1 MIRATLTAVFAAFF
15 LAAVPSSANAAD
27 PNSTYQQL
35 NLFGDVFELVRSR
48 YVNEVNE
55 QRLVNAAV
63 NSMLTSLDPHSSFMD
78 AETYSSMQERT
89 SGEFGGLGIEVR
101 MEEGFVRVVRP
112 MEDTPAFLAGVKAGD
127 KITALDGQDVT
138 GMTLADAVDI
148 MRGPVNSNIDLTIVR
163 EDVEEPMVITV
174 TRAVIRLA
182 SVRYRAEGNAAYIQ
196 ITSFS
201 EQTESGIKRGMTEL
215 REQLGDNFEGVILD
229 LRGNPG
235 GLLEQSVA
243 ATEAF
248 LDRGEVVSTR
258 ARDPSRVQ
266 RFTARRGDLADGMP
280 VIVLINGG
288 SASASEIVAGALQDQ
303 QRALIVGTQSFGK
316 GSVQTIMP
324 MGEYGAMRLTTSRY
338 YTPSGRSIQG
348 TGITP
353 DVIVE
358 QAQIQPLF
366 PKPPEVGPDG
376 EEIVQADNG
385 PVDYQLFRALDLLHA
400 MAVFQGGI
408 AANQP

>member
-112 MEDTPAFLAGVKAGD
+112 MEDTLAFLAGVKAGD